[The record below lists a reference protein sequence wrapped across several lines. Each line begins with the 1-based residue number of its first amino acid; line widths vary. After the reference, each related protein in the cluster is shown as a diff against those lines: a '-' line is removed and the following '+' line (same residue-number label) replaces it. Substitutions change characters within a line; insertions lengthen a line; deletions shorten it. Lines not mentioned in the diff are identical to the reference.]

1 MIHHQPTKYHH
12 HAANPLSH
20 FLNLHTTHAT
30 AAAAAALALATDGL
44 GHGHHPHQGPVG
56 PTAPPPQHHQHQHQH
71 PQQPPQLMTG
81 FEPLRADPVAIGTN
95 RRAVSVIDHR
105 RGPSHRSLDDEEHD
119 ESSNEKSYLGEVST
133 VRREPFDAVTEPSLG
148 EGSDSEPNIDIDVDD
163 RRDGHEDEDK
173 DGEERRPAAEGGLFE
188 RLSPMEGRD
197 HDGEEIAIDGKHAIE
212 EADYKDT
219 VEEHDPTS
227 PGGTDTTA
235 AVLDTDGYV
244 GKSFTIAAILGL
256 KKKQDDAAAA
266 AVAAASATEYGDRV
280 MNLSTGAGY
289 HQQQQ
294 QHHQQRVAAAAAA
307 AAAAIGRLPLVMA
320 AAAAG
325 MEKRDR
331 PDSGDSADTCA
342 GPLGY
347 GVGPLGGGQ
356 QQTAMQNLHQLTALH
371 GGTGSGGSFS
381 AFHPSGGGGT
391 GHALHPGTHH
401 HHGHG
406 HHHQHFGNH
415 HFHHQQQGQPSHQHH
430 HQQHQQQTAGGHHMA
445 LGPHH
450 HHSHNHGREKFKEL
464 SKKSALTSSAASLK
478 SKRVRTIFTP
488 EQLERLEAEFERQQ
502 YMVGPERLYLAHT
515 LQLTEAQVKVW
526 FQNRRIKWRK
536 HHLEITQQRLALIR
550 QRQLASGA
558 GVPMPA
564 VPSAPAPVHLGQ
576 QQQQQVQQGGRMVN
590 PIESPELTICTDSME
605 ARSGSEGED

>member
-12 HAANPLSH
+12 HSANPLSH

-44 GHGHHPHQGPVG
+44 GH
-56 PTAPPPQHHQHQHQH
+56 AA
-71 PQQPPQLMTG
+71 
-81 FEPLRADPVAIGTN
+81 E
-95 RRAVSVIDHR
+95 
-105 RGPSHRSLDDEEHD
+105 DDEEHD
-119 ESSNEKSYLGEVST
+119 ESSNEKSYLGEVSS
-133 VRREPFDAVTEPSLG
+133 VRREPFDALTEPSLG
-148 EGSDSEPNIDIDVDD
+148 EVSDSDPNIDIDVDD
-163 RRDGHEDEDK
+163 RRDGREDESK
-173 DGEERRPAAEGGLFE
+173 DDEERRPAAEGGVFE
-188 RLSPMEGRD
+188 RLSPTERHD
-197 HDGEEIAIDGKHAIE
+197 HDGEEIAIE

-227 PGGTDTTA
+227 PGAADTTA

-266 AVAAASATEYGDRV
+266 AVAAATEYGDRV

-342 GPLGY
+342 GPLGGY

-371 GGTGSGGSFS
+371 SGTGSGGSFS
-381 AFHPSGGGGT
+381 AFHPSSGGGGGA
-391 GHALHPGTHH
+391 GHTLHPGTHH

-415 HFHHQQQGQPSHQHH
+415 HFHHHHQAQQQQQQQQGQQSHQHH
-430 HQQHQQQTAGGHHMA
+430 HQQHQQQTPGGHHMA

-450 HHSHNHGREKFKEL
+450 HHSHGHSREKFKEL
-464 SKKSALTSSAASLK
+464 SKKSALSSSAASLK

-550 QRQLASGA
+550 QRQLASGT
-558 GVPMPA
+558 GVPMPTVA
-564 VPSAPAPVHLGQ
+564 PAPAPVHLGQ
-576 QQQQQVQQGGRMVN
+576 QQVQQGGLSGGRMVN